1 MASYS
6 YDTSDIVPE
15 TPPDQINATK
25 WRRNRFL
32 ESSDDEEVSKCQ
44 KKIIWILKNLIYDY

>member
-32 ESSDDEEVSKCQ
+32 ESSDDEEVNVKY
-44 KKIIWILKNLIYDY
+44 INLDL

>member
-1 MASYS
+1 MASFS
-6 YDTSDIVPE
+6 YDNSDIVPE

-32 ESSDDEEVSKCQ
+32 ESSDDEEVNVKY
-44 KKIIWILKNLIYDY
+44 INLDLKNLIYD